1 MKFNDIVKL
10 VAALAASFLAALIGS
25 VFTIPSITTWYASL
39 NKPFFTPPDW
49 LFGPAWTILYL
60 LMAIALFL
68 VWRLPQSKQRD
79 SAIAVYAAQLIT
91 NVLWSVGFFGFHN
104 ILLGIA
110 LILLLLALIVLTTY
124 EFYGLSKPAAYAM
137 VPYILWVS
145 FATCLNV
152 AVFLLNP

>member
-104 ILLGIA
+104 ILLGVA

>member
-79 SAIAVYAAQLIT
+79 SAIAVYAAQLIM

-104 ILLGIA
+104 ILLGVA